1 MRNEVMKA
9 TLIKSRLIYCC
20 AVVLAIM
27 LGLGTRAYGN
37 ELPAFISAH
46 FGDALWAGMIY
57 LGCRALFTR
66 QPLRLSLLMG
76 LAFSFGIELSQLYQA
91 DWIVQVRA
99 TTIGGLVLGQ
109 GFLWV
114 DLVRYTAGILF
125 CYVVDQILQKMIL
138 EYTGGTVYIK

>member
-1 MRNEVMKA
+1 MLNQVMRSR
-9 TLIKSRLIYCC
+9 LIKSRLIYCGM
-20 AVVLAIM
+20 VLLVIV

-37 ELPAFISAH
+37 ELPAFVSAH

-66 QPLRLSLLMG
+66 QPLWLSLVLSLG
-76 LAFSFGIELSQLYQA
+76 FSFGIEFSQLYQA
-91 DWIVQVRA
+91 DWIVQIRA

-114 DLVRYTAGILF
+114 DLIRYTAGVLF
-125 CYVVDQILQKMIL
+125 CYAVDQILQN
-138 EYTGGTVYIK
+138 